1 MDRILSVAQVIA
13 PIFIAIFLGICARKK
28 SLLTPEEVRGL
39 QQFVI
44 KFGIPCLLFN
54 SCLTANVSAESLST
68 MVLLVPMVLAA
79 TLWSFHARK
88 KSYPY
93 HNFPQLFCAKET
105 GMLGIPLF
113 MILFGAT
120 EAYRM
125 GVLDLA
131 QGIISIPVVSML
143 AATTGQKLSVGQMV
157 KKLLTAP
164 MLIFSILGLVL
175 NLTGIRDI
183 LNQIGIGQI
192 ITESTTFLGQPVSAL
207 MLFTV
212 GYNFS
217 LGSRD
222 RKTIFRIS
230 AIHFVM
236 YIFIG
241 IVIQLALFLVPSVDP
256 LSRWAVAMY
265 ATLPASYLAPAVG
278 RTEEDFTVA
287 SGVCSILS
295 IFSLLAFCVMAAFVV

>member
-1 MDRILSVAQVIA
+1 MDRILSVAQIIA
-13 PIFIAIFLGICARKK
+13 PIFIAIALGVYARKK
-28 SLLTPEEVRGL
+28 NLFTAEEVRGL

-68 MVLLVPMVLAA
+68 MILLVPMVLVA
-79 TLWSFHARK
+79 TIWSFHARK
-88 KSYPY
+88 KAYPY

-131 QGIISIPVVSML
+131 QGIVSIPVVSML
-143 AATTGQKLSVGQMV
+143 AATTGSKISVGQMV
-157 KKLLTAP
+157 KKLLTSP
-164 MLIFSILGLVL
+164 MLVFSILGLVL
-175 NLTGIRDI
+175 NLTGIRDM
-183 LNQIGIGQI
+183 LNSIGLGQI
-192 ITESTTFLGQPVSAL
+192 ITDSTTFLGQPVSAL

-217 LGSRD
+217 LGSGA

-236 YIFIG
+236 YVLIG
-241 IVIQLALFLVPSVDP
+241 IAIQLALFLVPNVDP

-278 RTEEDFTVA
+278 RREEDISVA

-295 IFSLLAFCVMAAFVV
+295 ITSLLAFCVIAAFVV